1 MTRHDLQEPPPPSEE
16 DPSVRLAG
24 RLATLDHPSQG
35 RNGHPGPER
44 QAAKT
49 RPVVR
54 GKFLFAGDR
63 KLYLRGVTYGTFRP
77 NSDGDEFP
85 SPEIVAADFRAM
97 KANGVNAL
105 RTYTAPPRW
114 LLDEAHRQGLWV
126 MIGLAVEREVGY
138 LNDGRPVGE
147 IADAVRERV
156 SSRAEH
162 PAVLFYAVANEI
174 PTSIVRWFGR
184 RRMERFIER
193 LCEAVRSEDPRA
205 LVTYVNYPSTEYLQL
220 PSVDLLAYNVY
231 LESPDRL
238 SAYLARLQ
246 NIAGDR
252 PLLMAEL
259 GLDSIRNGE
268 DAQAAALSTQIATSF
283 AAGCAGVFA
292 YAWTDE
298 WHRGGED
305 VDDWA
310 FGLTRR
316 DRRPKPALASVRHA
330 YAASPFR
337 RGGDWPRV
345 SVVVCS
351 CNGAPTLRDCLDGL
365 LELDYPDY
373 EVIVVND
380 GSTDATASIAA
391 GYPFRLIDTP
401 NQGLSCARNTGLRA
415 AGGEIVAYI
424 DDDAR
429 PDPHWLLYLANTF
442 VEGGWAAV
450 GGPNLTPP
458 DDTPL
463 ADCVGNA
470 PGGPIHVLLS
480 DRHAEHIPGC
490 NMAFR
495 AAALRELGGFDPRF
509 RCAGDDVD
517 VCWRLH
523 ERGLQIGFSP
533 AAIVW
538 HHPRGSV
545 RGFLRQQSG
554 YGKAEALLERKW
566 PEKYNRAWQIAWRG
580 RLYGHGA
587 RRDAGAA
594 RRWRVYYGSQG
605 SGLFQSIYQPAGRGF
620 GGVAQMPE
628 WYLVVA
634 VLATFCL
641 LGAMWRP
648 LLLVAAPLLAL
659 AVGVVLVGA
668 LKGAARA
675 EFATAP
681 SARPRTMRMRGLTV
695 LLHVLQPAARL
706 HGRLRQGLKPWHAPE
721 RASPR
726 IPIRRTWAF
735 WSTRWSEPRTRLLDL
750 ECRLK
755 AIGARTVPG
764 GDFDRWDLEARVGVL
779 AAARLLLAVEDH
791 EGGAQLVRLRAW
803 PRCSVAAAAII
814 ALFGAIAVIALLDH
828 EPVVAIALAGLGA
841 AQLALLAVEATALA
855 TAVAHAVE
863 QVDEEPVPT
872 RRAGLRRRVRR

>member
-1 MTRHDLQEPPPPSEE
+1 LSAHDLHEVPPSRTEA
-16 DPSVRLAG
+16 PSAGPASRTAPLADLTQERDG
-24 RLATLDHPSQG
+24 R
-35 RNGHPGPER
+35 PGPNGDATE
-44 QAAKT
+44 T
-49 RPVVR
+49 RPTVR

-63 KLYLRGVTYGTFRP
+63 KLYLLGVTYGTFRP
-77 NSDGDEFP
+77 NADGDEFP
-85 SPEIVAADFRAM
+85 PPEIVTKDFRAM

-114 LLDEAHRQGLWV
+114 LLDEADRQELWV
-126 MIGLAVEREVGY
+126 MVGLAAEREVGY
-138 LNDGRPVGE
+138 LNDERSVSE

-156 SSRAEH
+156 SSQADH
-162 PAVLFYAVANEI
+162 PAVLCFAVANEI

-193 LCEAVRSEDPRA
+193 LCEAVRREDSRA
-205 LVTYVNYPSTEYLQL
+205 LVTYANYPSTEYLQL
-220 PSVDLLAYNVY
+220 PFVDLLAYNVY
-231 LESPDRL
+231 LESPERL
-238 SAYLARLQ
+238 SAYLARLH
-246 NIAGDR
+246 NIAGER
-252 PLLMAEL
+252 PLVMAEL

-268 DAQAAALSTQIATSF
+268 VRQAAALSTQIGASF

-298 WHRGGED
+298 WHRGGEE

-330 YAASPFR
+330 YAVAPFPR
-337 RGGDWPRV
+337 DGDWPRV

-351 CNGAPTLRDCLDGL
+351 CNGATTLRDCLDGL

-429 PDPHWLLYLANTF
+429 PDPQWLLHLAGTF
-442 VEGGWAAV
+442 MEGDWAAA

-480 DRHAEHIPGC
+480 DRHAEHVPGC

-495 AAALRELGGFDPRF
+495 RSALVELGGFDPQF

-533 AAIVW
+533 AAVVW
-538 HHPRGSV
+538 HHRRGSV
-545 RGFLRQQSG
+545 RGFLRQQSS
-554 YGKAEALLERKW
+554 YGKAEAMLERKW

-580 RLYGHGA
+580 RLYGNGA
-587 RRDAGAA
+587 RHDAGGA

-605 SGLFQSIYQPAGRGF
+605 SGLFQSIYQPADRGF
-620 GGVAQMPE
+620 GAIALMPE
-628 WYLVVA
+628 WYLVIA
-634 VLATFCL
+634 VLATLCL
-641 LGAMWRP
+641 LGARWQP
-648 LLLVAAPLLAL
+648 LLLVSAPLLAV
-659 AVGVVLVGA
+659 AVGAVLVRA
-668 LKGAARA
+668 LQSAARA
-675 EFATAP
+675 DFATAP
-681 SARPRTMRMRGLTV
+681 SSGSSTLRMRGLTA

-706 HGRLRQGLKPWHAPE
+706 HGRLRHGLKPWHAPDKG
-721 RASPR
+721 SPR
-726 IPIRRTWAF
+726 LSMRRTWAF
-735 WSTRWSEPRTRLLDL
+735 WSTRWSDPQTRLLDL
-750 ECRLK
+750 ERRLRD
-755 AIGARTVPG
+755 AGARTVRG
-764 GDFDRWDLEARVGVL
+764 GGFDRWDVEARVGVL
-779 AAARLLLAVEDH
+779 AAARLLLAVEEH
-791 EGGAQLVRLRAW
+791 AGGAQLIRLRASLRY
-803 PRCSVAAAAII
+803 PVAAAAIG
-814 ALFGAIAVIALLDH
+814 ALFAIVAIVALLDH
-828 EPVVAIALAGLGA
+828 EPVVAAALASLGGA
-841 AQLALLAVEATALA
+841 LFALLLIEATALA
-855 TAVAHAVE
+855 SAVADAVE
-863 QVDEEPVPT
+863 GADDVPIAT
-872 RRAGLRRRVRR
+872 RRTGLRRLAGR